1 MASPTTLQRRPG
13 PLSRATKTSVLYGT
27 AVQKFSP
34 SFLCLDTKVYKRHQ
48 LCYES
53 HCLLPLCSFHHALS
67 SFHRSIFPHRPFHG
81 LHTLRPP
88 RQLSTA
94 PSPLPSTHSHLISSW
109 HSGPLPSHLSSWLS
123 PPFSIIPSKILVYL
137 LNPNT
142 SSFAS
147 ASTWLPSADSPE
159 HPSGKDLSTAVHER
173 LQHLPPHPRWALPAL
188 ALPPAA

>member
-1 MASPTTLQRRPG
+1 MQRFINATNCAMNPTASCPC
-13 PLSRATKTSVLYGT
+13 V
-27 AVQKFSP
+27 P
-34 SFLCLDTKVYKRHQ
+34 SFIG
-48 LCYES
+48 
-53 HCLLPLCSFHHALS
+53 PSFPTDLS
-67 SFHRSIFPHRPFHG
+67 MACTHSGLRS
-81 LHTLRPP
+81 P
-88 RQLSTA
+88 RQLSIA

-142 SSFAS
+142 SSFTS

-159 HPSGKDLSTAVHER
+159 HSSGEDLSTAMHER
-173 LQHLPPHPRWALPAL
+173 LQPLPPHPRWALPAL